1 LQAFAFRF
9 YVYRYTEGAF
19 ARLSSELFALQ
30 ERLDPALG
38 VDAVNY
44 DVYEWDVKFRGGFPA
59 GSGLTNDLEM
69 LEAGLYET

>member
-1 LQAFAFRF
+1 
-9 YVYRYTEGAF
+9 VYRYTEGAF